1 MSLFVGESK
10 FLLLWMM
17 ATVFNAI
24 FQSQQQRPC
33 QQPQQATA
41 ERKYLGAEQLIP
53 NRICQGS
60 KCHQA
65 LLGKIAQVH
74 PEIHIRPSAGNQP
87 ARQSGQ
93 EIRQCQCCHQRQRE
107 CGHLTPHLS
116 KRGQPPQLMQEE
128 QCSNRQ
134 WYPCDRIYDLTQ
146 CASWQ
151 QLCAVFRKSGT
162 LQKILYCSTGVVS
175 VLDFQGGGCKIGRAS
190 CRERV

>member
-65 LLGKIAQVH
+65 L
-74 PEIHIRPSAGNQP
+74 
-87 ARQSGQ
+87 
-93 EIRQCQCCHQRQRE
+93 
-107 CGHLTPHLS
+107 
-116 KRGQPPQLMQEE
+116 
-128 QCSNRQ
+128 
-134 WYPCDRIYDLTQ
+134 D
-146 CASWQ
+146 
-151 QLCAVFRKSGT
+151 RKS
-162 LQKILYCSTGVVS
+162 VV
-175 VLDFQGGGCKIGRAS
+175 
-190 CRERV
+190 